1 MSRPGGSA
9 TPDTVALISAAG
21 VDHQVSDA
29 ELGLGQPDGRYR
41 ALCDEVFTVA
51 ALSAPAERRCRG
63 CLVELVP
70 QPDEHAADSRRQR
83 RSVATWAHALLGRLA
98 RLEGMAPSCS

>member
-1 MSRPGGSA
+1 MSRIDGTA
-9 TPDTVALISAAG
+9 MPDTVALISVAG
-21 VDHQVSDA
+21 IEHQVSDA

-41 ALCDEVFTVA
+41 SMCDEVFTVA
-51 ALSAPAERRCRG
+51 ALSERRCRG

-70 QPDEHAADSRRQR
+70 RPDEHAADSRRQR